1 VEEWQTACKQ
11 AEAKGTR
18 KLAKPKKPKDIPPLT
33 KKELA
38 ELPELPERWGW
49 VKFGNVVSEICRG
62 KMLDKEKN
70 REEHQTY
77 LRNINV
83 RWNCFDLNDLLKMRF
98 ESSEDE
104 RYGLEDGDLI
114 ICEGGEPG
122 RAEIW
127 KEQLPG
133 MKIQKVP
140 HRVRFLQKTVL
151 NKYALYFIY
160 YPASR
165 ANAPKLIK

>member
-1 VEEWQTACKQ
+1 
-11 AEAKGTR
+11 
-18 KLAKPKKPKDIPPLT
+18 
-33 KKELA
+33 
-38 ELPELPERWGW
+38 
-49 VKFGNVVSEICRG
+49 
-62 KMLDKEKN
+62 
-70 REEHQTY
+70 
-77 LRNINV
+77 
-83 RWNCFDLNDLLKMRF
+83 MRF

-160 YPASR
+160 YSSV
-165 ANAPKLIK
+165 NGHLNSFFT